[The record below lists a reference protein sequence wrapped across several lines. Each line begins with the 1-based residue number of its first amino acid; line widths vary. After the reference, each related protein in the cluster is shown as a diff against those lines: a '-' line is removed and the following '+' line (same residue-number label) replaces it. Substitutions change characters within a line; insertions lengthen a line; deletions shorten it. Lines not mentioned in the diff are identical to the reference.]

1 MQKHLLFTIFDK
13 NQFLMKN
20 FLYAIITGLLLAFA
34 WPTYGFPLM
43 LFFAFVPLLYAEF
56 KIRNYGKKHIKW
68 KIFGLAYLS
77 FLLWNLITTYWLY
90 FSTAFGG
97 AFAILV
103 NSLLMALVFMLYHI
117 VAKRTGFS
125 AASAFLI
132 SVWMVF
138 EKLHLSWEFSWPW
151 LNLGNAFSEFQ
162 NWVQWYEYTGT
173 FGGTLWVWLVNIAV
187 FKAVLLYREFK
198 DKAFIYRGIFK
209 TSLLILIPI
218 GVSYIILSQLEE
230 QGPAL
235 EAVILQPNINP
246 YTEKYNTNDTR
257 IGELLLQLS
266 EEKVTG
272 STQLIVAPETVF
284 ADGTVLP
291 KFQQSEAAFFSRQLN
306 LKYPNASFLSGIS
319 FYDRFSDPNR
329 VRPQTNKLGPM
340 DWYNDYN
347 SAFLMKAEKEPQI
360 YHKSKLVVGVEN
372 FPYQEVLK
380 PLLGDIMIDLGGT
393 VAMKTTQEKR
403 EAFNLKDESE
413 VAPIICYESV
423 YGEYVTGYVKN
434 GANFL
439 GIITNDAWWG
449 NSQGHKQH
457 LSYAK
462 LRAIETRK
470 DVVRSANTGI
480 SAFINQK
487 GAITKSL
494 GYEQRGSIK
503 ATIHQNSEE
512 TFYTEFGDYLAR
524 IAQFLALFV
533 FLFAIVKYKRN
544 RTG

>member
-1 MQKHLLFTIFDK
+1 
-13 NQFLMKN
+13 MKN
-20 FLYAIITGLLLAFA
+20 LLYAILSGLLLAFA
-34 WPTYGFPLM
+34 WPTYGFPLL
-43 LFFAFVPLLYAEF
+43 LFFAFVPLLFAEF
-56 KIRNYGKKHIKW
+56 KIRNSDLKFIKW

-77 FLLWNLITTYWLY
+77 FFLWNLITTYWLY

-97 AFAILV
+97 IFAISV
-103 NSLLMALVFMLYHI
+103 NSLLMALVFLLYHI

-132 SVWMVF
+132 SIWMVF

-187 FKAVLLYREFK
+187 FKAVLLYKEFK
-198 DKAFIYRGIFK
+198 DKTFIYRGLFK
-209 TSLLILIPI
+209 LSLFILVPI
-218 GVSYIILSQLEE
+218 GISYLILSQLEE
-230 QGPAL
+230 KGETM

-257 IGELLLQLS
+257 IGELLLKLS
-266 EEKVTG
+266 EKEVTQN
-272 STQLIVAPETVF
+272 TQLIVAPETVF

-291 KFQQSEAAFFSRQLN
+291 DFQQSEAAFFSRQLIN
-306 LKYPNASFLSGIS
+306 KYPQSNFLSGIS
-319 FYDRFSDPNR
+319 FYDRFSDPER
-329 VRPQTNKLGPM
+329 VKAQTNKLGPN

-347 SAFLMKAEKEPQI
+347 SAFLMNIEEEPQL

-380 PLLGDIMIDLGGT
+380 PILGDVMIDLGGT
-393 VAMKTTQEKR
+393 VAMKTTQENR
-403 EAFNLKDESE
+403 EAFNLNNQAA
-413 VAPIICYESV
+413 VGPIICYESV

-434 GANFL
+434 GADFL
-439 GIITNDAWWG
+439 SIITNDAWWG
-449 NSQGHKQH
+449 NTQGHKQH

-462 LRAIETRK
+462 LRAIETRR

-487 GAITKSL
+487 GEITKSL
-494 GYEQRGSIK
+494 GYNQRGSIK
-503 ATIHQNSEE
+503 STIYLNSEE
-512 TFYTEFGDYLAR
+512 TFYVEFGDYLAR
-524 IAQFLALFV
+524 IAQFLALFI
-533 FLFAIVKYKRN
+533 FLFTIVKYKRK
-544 RTG
+544 RPI

>member
-1 MQKHLLFTIFDK
+1 MFTIFDK

>member
-1 MQKHLLFTIFDK
+1 
-13 NQFLMKN
+13 MKN